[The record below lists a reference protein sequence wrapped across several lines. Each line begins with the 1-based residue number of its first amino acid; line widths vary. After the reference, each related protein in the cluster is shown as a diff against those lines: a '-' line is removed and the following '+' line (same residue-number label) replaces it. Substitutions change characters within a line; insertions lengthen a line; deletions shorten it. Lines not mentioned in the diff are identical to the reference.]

1 MVNIM
6 EKFKLTGK
14 VAMVIGGATGIG
26 KAMAEALAQAG
37 ANIVI
42 ADLQSNIGKAMAEA
56 LAQAGAN
63 IVIADLQS
71 NIGQETATTISTQS
85 GVKTTSLKLD
95 ITHSDEVN
103 QIVDYVVR
111 EYGKIDILVNN
122 ASISIQD
129 DTENISYEEW
139 LKEINLSLNGA
150 FSVAQTVGRQM
161 IEKGSGSIINVSSV
175 LGLIANKTQDQS
187 SYETSK
193 AGVTMLTKS
202 LAREWSRYGIKV
214 NAIAPG
220 YMRTIETEKILNDNT
235 ETNTTP
241 MERVGEPEEL
251 AGITV
256 YLASDA
262 SSFTQGSVFN
272 IDGGYSAL

>member
-14 VAMVIGGATGIG
+14 VAMVIGGATG
-26 KAMAEALAQAG
+26 
-37 ANIVI
+37 
-42 ADLQSNIGKAMAEA
+42 IGKAMAEA

-175 LGLIANKTQDQS
+175 LGLIANKTQ
-187 SYETSK
+187 
-193 AGVTMLTKS
+193 LTLFCS
-202 LAREWSRYGIKV
+202 
-214 NAIAPG
+214 
-220 YMRTIETEKILNDNT
+220 T
-235 ETNTTP
+235 
-241 MERVGEPEEL
+241 
-251 AGITV
+251 
-256 YLASDA
+256 
-262 SSFTQGSVFN
+262 
-272 IDGGYSAL
+272 

>member
-14 VAMVIGGATGIG
+14 VAMVIGGATG
-26 KAMAEALAQAG
+26 
-37 ANIVI
+37 
-42 ADLQSNIGKAMAEA
+42 IGKAMAEA

-95 ITHSDEVN
+95 ITHLDEVN

-111 EYGKIDILVNN
+111 EYGKI
-122 ASISIQD
+122 
-129 DTENISYEEW
+129 EEW

-161 IEKGSGSIINVSSV
+161 IEKGSGSMINVSSV

>member
-14 VAMVIGGATGIG
+14 VAMVIGGATG
-26 KAMAEALAQAG
+26 
-37 ANIVI
+37 
-42 ADLQSNIGKAMAEA
+42 IGKAMAEA

-150 FSVAQTVGRQM
+150 FSVAQTVGRQ
-161 IEKGSGSIINVSSV
+161 
-175 LGLIANKTQDQS
+175 
-187 SYETSK
+187 
-193 AGVTMLTKS
+193 
-202 LAREWSRYGIKV
+202 
-214 NAIAPG
+214 IAPG

>member
-14 VAMVIGGATGIG
+14 VAMVIGGATG
-26 KAMAEALAQAG
+26 
-37 ANIVI
+37 
-42 ADLQSNIGKAMAEA
+42 IGKAMAEA

-111 EYGKIDILVNN
+111 
-122 ASISIQD
+122 
-129 DTENISYEEW
+129 EEW

>member
-14 VAMVIGGATGIG
+14 VAMVIGGATG
-26 KAMAEALAQAG
+26 
-37 ANIVI
+37 
-42 ADLQSNIGKAMAEA
+42 IGKAMAEA

-161 IEKGSGSIINVSSV
+161 IEK
-175 LGLIANKTQDQS
+175 TQDQS

>member
-14 VAMVIGGATGIG
+14 VAMVIGGATG
-26 KAMAEALAQAG
+26 
-37 ANIVI
+37 
-42 ADLQSNIGKAMAEA
+42 IGKAMAEA

-95 ITHSDEVN
+95 ITHLDEVN

-161 IEKGSGSIINVSSV
+161 IEKGSGSMINVSSV

-220 YMRTIETEKILNDNT
+220 YMRTIETDKILNDNT

>member
-1 MVNIM
+1 M
-6 EKFKLTGK
+6 KR
-14 VAMVIGGATGIG
+14 
-26 KAMAEALAQAG
+26 
-37 ANIVI
+37 
-42 ADLQSNIGKAMAEA
+42 
-56 LAQAGAN
+56 
-63 IVIADLQS
+63 
-71 NIGQETATTISTQS
+71 
-85 GVKTTSLKLD
+85 LKP
-95 ITHSDEVN
+95 
-103 QIVDYVVR
+103 
-111 EYGKIDILVNN
+111 
-122 ASISIQD
+122 
-129 DTENISYEEW
+129 
-139 LKEINLSLNGA
+139 
-150 FSVAQTVGRQM
+150 
-161 IEKGSGSIINVSSV
+161 
-175 LGLIANKTQDQS
+175 
-187 SYETSK
+187 
-193 AGVTMLTKS
+193 GVTMLTKS